1 MEKVDIVIIGAG
13 MAGASLGAVLAMDRN
28 VALLE
33 REEQPGYHTTGR
45 SAAVFSEA
53 YGNNVIRALSAA
65 SREFLVNPPAGF
77 SDVPLVK
84 EKGLL
89 FIGRADQESLLDEN
103 LKMASEFADG
113 IHRLNAEETRQLV
126 PVLKEGY
133 AAGAV
138 MEPGALELDVNA
150 IHMGYLRQMKQ
161 RGGQLFVDAEVTGLD
176 RDDAAWIVVTPN
188 QSFRAE
194 TVVNAAGAWID
205 KIAGIAGATAI
216 GALPLRRT
224 ALTFSPDG
232 AAAPEGMEKWP
243 FVVDAEE
250 EFYFKVE
257 AGKILASPADESES
271 GPCDA
276 QPEELDIAI
285 AVDRLQKATN
295 FEIRIIERTWAGLRT
310 FAPDRSP
317 AVGFDAGV
325 GGFFWFGGQGGY
337 GIQTA
342 PAMAAAAAGLI
353 LYGKMPTNLQA
364 LGIKEED
371 ISPQRF

>member
-53 YGNNVIRALSAA
+53 YGNKVIRALSAA

-271 GPCDA
+271 EPCDA

>member
-53 YGNNVIRALSAA
+53 YGNKVIRALSAA

-271 GPCDA
+271 EPCDA

-317 AVGFDAGV
+317 AVGFDAEV

>member
-53 YGNNVIRALSAA
+53 YGNKVIRALSAA

-103 LKMASEFADG
+103 FKMASEFADG

-224 ALTFSPDG
+224 ALTFSADG

-271 GPCDA
+271 EPCDA

-353 LYGKMPTNLQA
+353 LYGKMPTNLKA